1 MVPYEDFLKKLSIKE
16 LKTIVKAYL
25 KHVKIKLTRV
35 KKGELIEHLLK
46 HTTYENG
53 EIVTKSDLIDNLDLD
68 DVISDVE
75 EKKKKAPLTEK
86 QLKDKEDKARKEYS
100 KVSGL
105 VTRLEREYNNLVY
118 DSVYE
123 GGKGKKKDLDDKEK
137 VEAKKLENELDKA
150 NKKLKVLMGAFD
162 AIRKYR
168 KDRKSMNKEM
178 KEEKKEKKEK
188 KEVKKKVKNEVKKTK
203 KVEKKKDSEDFE
215 EDEEF
220 KKRKELIR
228 LKAKFDRLK
237 KDLEEEKDSKKKK
250 AIEKEIDEVRKE
262 YSKKKLQ

>member
-1 MVPYEDFLKKLSIKE
+1 MVPYEDFLKKLSVKE

-25 KHVKIKLTRV
+25 KHVKIRLTKV

-68 DVISDVE
+68 DVISDID
-75 EKKKKAPLTEK
+75 EKKRKTPLTEK

-123 GGKGKKKDLDDKEK
+123 GGKGKKKDLNDKEK

-168 KDRKSMNKEM
+168 KDRKSMNKEK

-188 KEVKKKVKNEVKKTK
+188 KEVIKKGKEEVKKTK
-203 KVEKKKDSEDFE
+203 KVEGSEDFK
-215 EDEEF
+215 EDDEF

-237 KDLEEEKDSKKKK
+237 KDLEEEKDSKKIK
-250 AIEKEIDEVRKE
+250 AIEKELDEVRKE
-262 YSKKKLQ
+262 YSKKKNQ